1 MQALQCLSNINEL
14 TEYFLS
20 EYRCDPNDKN
30 KTMSNVYYELIN
42 NLWNKENNNNS
53 YSPSTFKNVLSGNND
68 LFEGNSANDSKDLIN
83 FLIERLNDELN

>member
-42 NLWNKENNNNS
+42 NLWNKENNNN
-53 YSPSTFKNVLSGNND
+53 
-68 LFEGNSANDSKDLIN
+68 LFSFN
-83 FLIERLNDELN
+83 F